1 MRIMILHLS
10 DMHFCG
16 EVSFSE
22 KNIQS
27 IIRALNRSSSGIEHV
42 LVIISGDLAYSGKKK
57 QYDQVKIFLD
67 SLEVS
72 LRNRYA
78 MKQFDFILV
87 PGNHDVDY
95 DKGDW
100 GRDDLEEIFSSKIC
114 ESFIEEELGKQS
126 EFYIFARQ
134 YACFSNDAIVY
145 PKVVKYGSKEVRIN
159 LINTAIFSSLDE
171 DQGYHYISSEDI
183 KVLSEQCDS
192 DFVISV
198 MHHPHHWYSS
208 YCKKE
213 LEQALYSRSDIIFVG
228 HEHYESSMNIGF
240 LGASVDIFAGGML
253 CNKGDWRTS
262 EFHVGVLDLD
272 TREYVTS
279 KYIWN
284 DAFKVY
290 EEDEKHSFS
299 LSRNRYNQL
308 NLTVKNDF
316 IVELTEDKYMIAKS
330 NSDYFVFPLLV
341 EEIISEDNNRIP
353 REINSIEDFL
363 CVLRLNRRIIV
374 TGTSDSGK
382 SILASSIYTHLSRT
396 KVTLFVDGC
405 NVSKNIDRTFKSI
418 FEDIYSDVS
427 AYYEIFKQMSR
438 EELAVV
444 VDNMDA
450 VPPVLQEEFLEYLT
464 EHFGIIVETCHLD
477 IDVDI
482 KNRLRRRT
490 AYDSFVYYRIEPFYS
505 DKRKLLVSNI
515 VRHCV
520 RDDFGAQERVVFTL
534 CNVLNKLKY
543 LYSWSPDFIVQFAKH
558 YCNNIGDAMYNDGS
572 IFSKVFESN
581 IVQLIKPHVRR
592 ITVDKVLMILDKIA
606 YGIYTAR
613 EYPMSLAHIDLLIKN
628 YNDAYDS
635 KIDTSDFLNLLLRA
649 RIFKKFEDKYFF
661 SDRNY
666 FSYFV
671 AREIRR
677 EYLENANDEQLYR
690 TIRYSY
696 SGLNADI
703 LLFITYITDNLNI
716 IKAIMS
722 YSDCIVKSWNEFN
735 LLDIGIPFLVS
746 PVEKIIRPY
755 KDSDKIKAE
764 QKQIEQEKREIQTAL
779 NANDRL
785 IFEGEDDDLSS
796 MQEILRSIS
805 LMVILAKTLPSF
817 EHLMKKEDKK
827 KCVELIYTMPLKIFE
842 KIAGEIDGISSE
854 LISDIKNFHE
864 YEFRKDKLKLEP
876 LTDEQALCILKWEV
890 TSILLDLMNAAM
902 GNATRQNT
910 NDFLDQFDYKK
921 VPTYFIEHILGLSRR
936 DDVSRFMYEVEKIFS
951 ETRNAL
957 TKNLVQRITKNFIVN
972 SRKIKQNEID
982 RLNSKIFDESLRSDK
997 IVLEQGRNRL
1007 RNS

>member
-1 MRIMILHLS
+1 MKIMILHLS

-16 EVSFSE
+16 ESSFSE
-22 KNIQS
+22 ENIQG
-27 IIRALNRSSSGIEHV
+27 IVCALNRLSSGIENV
-42 LVIISGDLAYSGKKK
+42 LVIVSGDLAYSGKKN
-57 QYDQVKIFLD
+57 QYDQVRFFLD
-67 SLEVS
+67 FLEDS

-78 MKQFDFILV
+78 MKQFDFVLV

-100 GRDDLEEIFSSKIC
+100 GHDDLEEIFSSRIF
-114 ESFIEEELGKQS
+114 ESFIEEELGKQV
-126 EFYIFARQ
+126 EFYNFARR
-134 YACFSNDAIVY
+134 YACFSDGGIVC
-145 PKVVKYGSKEVRIN
+145 PKTLKYGSKVVRVN
-159 LINTAIFSSLDE
+159 LINTAVFSSLDE
-171 DQGYHYISSEDI
+171 DQGYHYLSSLDV
-183 KVLSEQCDS
+183 KVLAEQCNS

-228 HEHYESSMNIGF
+228 HEHYESSMNVGF

-253 CNKGDWRTS
+253 CNKGDWRSS

-272 TREYVTS
+272 TRNYVTS

-284 DAFKVY
+284 DVFKVY
-290 EEDEKHSFS
+290 EEEEKHSFS

-308 NLTVKNDF
+308 NLAVKNDF
-316 IVELTEDKYMIAKS
+316 IVGLTEDKYMIAKS

-341 EEIISEDNNRIP
+341 EEIVSEDNNRIP
-353 REINSIEDFL
+353 REINSIEEFL
-363 CVLRLNRRIIV
+363 SVLLLSKRIIV
-374 TGTSDSGK
+374 TGTNDSGK
-382 SILASSIYTHLSRT
+382 SILAGAIYTHLSRT
-396 KVTLFVDGC
+396 NITLFIDGF
-405 NVSKNIDRTFKSI
+405 NVSKNIERTFKSA

-427 AYYEIFKQMSR
+427 AHYEKFKQMSR
-438 EELAVV
+438 EELAIV

-450 VPPVLQEEFLEYLT
+450 VSPVLQEEFLEYLT

-482 KNRLRRRT
+482 KSRLRRRT
-490 AYDSFVYYRIEPFYS
+490 VYDSFIYYRIEPFYS
-505 DKRKLLVSNI
+505 DKRRLLVSNI

-520 RDDFGAQERVVFTL
+520 RDDFEAQERIVFTL

-543 LYSWSPDFIVQFAKH
+543 LYGWNPDFIVQFAKH

-581 IVQLIKPHVRR
+581 IVQLIKPYARK
-592 ITVDKVLMILDKIA
+592 ITVDKVLIILDKIA
-606 YGIYTAR
+606 YGIYTTK
-613 EYPMSLAHIDLLIKN
+613 EYPMSLAHIDVLIRN
-628 YNDAYDS
+628 YNDTYDS
-635 KIDTSDFLNLLLRA
+635 KVDTSDFLSLLLHA
-649 RIFKKFEDKYFF
+649 KIFKKFEDKYCF

-666 FSYFV
+666 LSYFV
-671 AREIRR
+671 AREIKR
-677 EYLENANDEQLYR
+677 EYLENANNEQLYR

-716 IKAIMS
+716 IKDIMS
-722 YSDCIVKSWNEFN
+722 YSDCIVESWNEFS
-735 LLDIGIPFLVS
+735 LLDIGISFLIS
-746 PVEKIIRPY
+746 PVEQVIRPY
-755 KDSDKIKAE
+755 KDGDKIKAE
-764 QKQIEQEKREIQTAL
+764 QKQIEQEKREVQTAL
-779 NANDRL
+779 NANDKL

-827 KCVELIYTMPLKIFE
+827 KCVDLIYTMPLKIFK
-842 KIAGEIDGISSE
+842 KIAGEIDDISSE
-854 LISDIKNFHE
+854 LISEMKNFHE

-902 GNATRQNT
+902 SNATRQNT

-921 VPTYFIEHILGLSRR
+921 VPTHFIEHMLGLSRR
-936 DDVSRFMYEVEKIFS
+936 DDVSRFMSEAEEIFS
-951 ETRNAL
+951 KTRNAL

-982 RLNSKIFDESLRSDK
+982 RLNSKIFGEALRSDK